1 MSYLPQVYVCSSYL
15 SDSNY
20 NKWDTMVH
28 GKVIP
33 GCFVVSIIFLAL
45 LIVHIWRLKRST
57 LFGWL
62 NKSSILMLFIFFLFT
77 SIIKIVNPDELKEA
91 CKVFGFIIQYSYMS
105 SVFWL
110 SCMSFFMWKA
120 FRKMCPKDIRGQ
132 QYRWGFQHPS
142 FKWYA
147 LYAWGCPLVVT
158 IVTIV
163 LQEANFKGKEKI
175 VTPGIGNEQCFFDEG
190 KSRLFY
196 FHIINAPILVS
207 NFHS

>member
-1 MSYLPQVYVCSSYL
+1 
-15 SDSNY
+15 
-20 NKWDTMVH
+20 MVH
-28 GKVIP
+28 GKIIP
-33 GCFVVSIIFLAL
+33 GCFVASIIFLAL
-45 LIVHIWRLKRST
+45 LLAHIWRLKRST

-77 SIIKIVNPDELKEA
+77 SIIKIVNKDDLGEEA

-120 FRKMCPKDIRGQ
+120 FRKMCPKDIHGQ

-163 LQEANFKGKEKI
+163 LQEADFKGKEKI
-175 VTPGIGNEQCFFDEG
+175 VTPGIGNDQCFFDEG
-190 KSRLFY
+190 QPMLFY
-196 FHIINAPILVS
+196 FHIVNAPILVS
-207 NFHS
+207 NFHSLMFCFVCL

>member
-1 MSYLPQVYVCSSYL
+1 
-15 SDSNY
+15 
-20 NKWDTMVH
+20 MVH
-28 GKVIP
+28 GKIIP

-45 LIVHIWRLKRST
+45 LLAHIWRLKRST

-77 SIIKIVNPDELKEA
+77 SIIKIVDKDDLGGEA
-91 CKVFGFIIQYSYMS
+91 CKILGFIIQYSYMS

-120 FRKMCPKDIRGQ
+120 FRKMCPKDIHDQ

-163 LQEANFKGKEKI
+163 LQVADFDGKENI
-175 VTPGIGNEQCFFDEG
+175 VKPGIGIDNCFLDEG
-190 KSRLFY
+190 EPRWFY
-196 FHIINAPILVS
+196 FHIVNAPILVS
-207 NFHS
+207 NFESISY

>member
-1 MSYLPQVYVCSSYL
+1 
-15 SDSNY
+15 
-20 NKWDTMVH
+20 MVN
-28 GKVIP
+28 GKIIP

-45 LIVHIWRLKRST
+45 LLIHIWRLKRST

-62 NKSSILMLFIFFLFT
+62 NKSSILMLFLFFFFS
-77 SIIKIVNPDELKEA
+77 SIIKIVNQDDLGEA

-132 QYRWGFQHPS
+132 KYRWGFQHPS

-158 IVTIV
+158 IVTIA
-163 LQEANFKGKEKI
+163 LQETNFEGKESI
-175 VTPGIGNEQCFFDEG
+175 VKPGIGLNECFLDDGE
-190 KSRLFY
+190 STLYY
-196 FHIINAPILVS
+196 FHIVNAPILVRNFDSIS
-207 NFHS
+207 N